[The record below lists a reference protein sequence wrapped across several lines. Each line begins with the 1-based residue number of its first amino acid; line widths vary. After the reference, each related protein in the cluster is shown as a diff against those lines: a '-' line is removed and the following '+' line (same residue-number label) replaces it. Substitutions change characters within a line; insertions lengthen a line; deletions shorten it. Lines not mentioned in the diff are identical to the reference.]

1 MRKRVLLLF
10 NLILI
15 GSLLFGKGTRE
26 STIEPLRAPLDENNK
41 ISIALPLS
49 EDPIFLN
56 PIEATDANSLLILEP
71 LFEGLFSRDPK
82 TGLPIKAIA
91 KEYTIS
97 EDRLKW
103 TFTLDSKARF
113 SNGEQITAQSF
124 IDSWFWLLDQSNENS
139 FYLLSLMEPILGV
152 KEYQNKKVGRSSVGL
167 KALNKE
173 TLEITLINQ
182 APYLKA
188 LLATTPLAVIHSSFR
203 DNKNSFKEENIIS
216 SGPFVIKD
224 FASDKVLLQKN
235 KWYRSYDFVQ
245 SDFIEILTADQ
256 VTVEKR
262 YKEKK
267 LHWSLAYIP
276 LQILNSPLDLHIGPE
291 YSTGFYY
298 FSAKQGPYANE
309 RIREAL
315 SLFIPWDE
323 LRKES
328 RQIFPTKNLI
338 PGNSDAPTS
347 LVDENRAYK
356 ILAEEGFPYGAA
368 LPPLYMAVHRGS
380 QIFESAKLIAD
391 LWSLKLGITVVLDVV
406 PLSLY
411 SRYPENTPYDFAFIT
426 WIGDIHDPFAFL
438 TLFKGDSSYNLG
450 NYFDEVYDNLLE
462 KALTTNDDQ
471 QRTLIINQAEQR
483 LLNQKAIFPIYHGIT
498 TNIVAT
504 DLIDGWYDNIL
515 NVHPLQYLTLKK

>member
-1 MRKRVLLLF
+1 MRKRLLLLF
-10 NLILI
+10 NLILL
-15 GSLLFGKGTRE
+15 GSLLFAKGTRE
-26 STIEPLRAPLDENNK
+26 STIEPLRDSLDENNK
-41 ISIALPLS
+41 IFIALPLS
-49 EDPIFLN
+49 EDPLFLN

-97 EDRLKW
+97 ENRLKW

-113 SNGEQITAQSF
+113 SNGEQITAQTF

-139 FYLLSLMEPILGV
+139 FYLISLMEPIQGV
-152 KEYQNKKVGRSSVGL
+152 KEYRNKKVNRSAVGL

-173 TLEITLINQ
+173 TLEITLTNQ

-188 LLATTPLAVIHSSFR
+188 LLATTPLAAIHLSFR
-203 DNKNSFKEENIIS
+203 DTKNSFKEKNIIS

-224 FASDKVLLQKN
+224 FSTDKVLLQKN
-235 KWYRSYDFVQ
+235 KWYRSYDSVQ
-245 SDFIEILTADQ
+245 SDYIEILMADQ
-256 VTVEKR
+256 AAVEKQ
-262 YKEKK
+262 YKENK

-298 FSAKQGPYANE
+298 FSAKEGPYANN

-328 RQIFPTKNLI
+328 RQIFLTKNLI
-338 PGNSDAPTS
+338 PGNSDAPEN

-356 ILAEEGFPYGAA
+356 ILAEEGFPYGAG
-368 LPPLYMAVHRGS
+368 LPSLHMAVHRGS

-411 SRYPENTPYDFAFIT
+411 SRYPEYSPYDFAFIT

-438 TLFKGDSSYNLG
+438 TLFKGDSGYNLG
-450 NYFDEVYDNLLE
+450 NYSDEVYDRLLE
-462 KALTTNDDQ
+462 EALATDNDQ
-471 QRTLIINQAEQR
+471 ERSLIIDKAEQR
-483 LLNQKAIFPIYHGIT
+483 LLTQKAIFPIYHGIT

-515 NVHPLQYLTLKK
+515 NIHPLQYLTLKK

>member
-1 MRKRVLLLF
+1 
-10 NLILI
+10 
-15 GSLLFGKGTRE
+15 
-26 STIEPLRAPLDENNK
+26 
-41 ISIALPLS
+41 
-49 EDPIFLN
+49 
-56 PIEATDANSLLILEP
+56 
-71 LFEGLFSRDPK
+71 
-82 TGLPIKAIA
+82 
-91 KEYTIS
+91 
-97 EDRLKW
+97 
-103 TFTLDSKARF
+103 
-113 SNGEQITAQSF
+113 
-124 IDSWFWLLDQSNENS
+124 
-139 FYLLSLMEPILGV
+139 MEPIQGV
-152 KEYQNKKVGRSSVGL
+152 KEYRNKKVNRSAVGL

-173 TLEITLINQ
+173 TLEITLTNQ

-188 LLATTPLAVIHSSFR
+188 LLATTPLAAIHLSFR
-203 DNKNSFKEENIIS
+203 DTKNSFKEKNIIS

-224 FASDKVLLQKN
+224 FSTDKVLLQKN
-235 KWYRSYDFVQ
+235 KWYRSYDSVQ
-245 SDFIEILTADQ
+245 SDYIEILMADQ
-256 VTVEKR
+256 AAVEKQ
-262 YKEKK
+262 YKENK

-298 FSAKQGPYANE
+298 FSAKEGPYANN

-328 RQIFPTKNLI
+328 RQIFLTKNLI
-338 PGNSDAPTS
+338 PGNSDAPEN

-356 ILAEEGFPYGAA
+356 ILAEEGFPYGAG
-368 LPPLYMAVHRGS
+368 LPSLHMAVHRGS

-411 SRYPENTPYDFAFIT
+411 SRYPEYSPYDFAFIT

-438 TLFKGDSSYNLG
+438 TLFKGDSGYNLG
-450 NYFDEVYDNLLE
+450 NYSDEVYDRLLE
-462 KALTTNDDQ
+462 EALATDNDQ
-471 QRTLIINQAEQR
+471 ERSLIIDKAEQR
-483 LLNQKAIFPIYHGIT
+483 LLTQKAIFPIYHGIT

-515 NVHPLQYLTLKK
+515 NIHPLQYLTLKK

>member
-1 MRKRVLLLF
+1 MKKRLLLLF

-15 GSLLFGKGTRE
+15 GSLLFAKGTRE
-26 STIEPLRAPLDENNK
+26 STIEPFRDPLDENNK
-41 ISIALPLS
+41 IFIALPLS
-49 EDPIFLN
+49 EDPLFLN

-71 LFEGLFSRDPK
+71 LFEGLFSQDPK

-91 KEYTIS
+91 KEYNLS

-103 TFTLDSKARF
+103 TFTLDPKARF
-113 SNGEQITAQSF
+113 SNGEQITAQTF

-139 FYLLSLMEPILGV
+139 FYLMSLMEPIQGV
-152 KEYQNKKVGRSSVGL
+152 KEYRNKKVNRSAVGL

-188 LLATTPLAVIHSSFR
+188 LLATTPLAAIHFSFR
-203 DNKNSFKEENIIS
+203 DKNSLKEENIIS

-224 FASDKVLLQKN
+224 FASGKVLLEKN

-245 SDFIEILTADQ
+245 SDYIEILMTDQ
-256 VTVEKR
+256 TTVEKR
-262 YKEKK
+262 YKEGI
-267 LHWSLAYIP
+267 LHWSLAYVP

-298 FSAKQGPYANE
+298 FSAKEGPYANN

-338 PGNSDAPTS
+338 PGNSNAPEN
-347 LVDENRAYK
+347 LVDESRAYK
-356 ILAEEGFPYGAA
+356 ILAEEGFPYGAG
-368 LPPLYMAVHRGS
+368 LPSLYMAIHRGS

-438 TLFKGDSSYNLG
+438 SLFKGDSGYNLG
-450 NYFDEVYDNLLE
+450 NYSDEIYDNLLE
-462 KALTTNDDQ
+462 EALTTDNDQ
-471 QRTLIINQAEQR
+471 QRTLIIDEAEQR
-483 LLNQKAIFPIYHGIT
+483 LLTQKAIFPIYHGIT

-504 DLIDGWYDNIL
+504 NLIDGWYDNIL